1 MSNLIKK
8 IEDKNFYYLLSNP
21 DNIINKDIKIERNF
35 LKEYIIKKFDLYN
48 EFILKIL
55 YEDVSNYID
64 NIDIDLIII
73 KNILNE
79 IIDNII

>member
-1 MSNLIKK
+1 MSNLIKN
-8 IEDKNFYYLLSNP
+8 IEDKNLYYLLSNP

-79 IIDNII
+79 IIDNIK

>member
-1 MSNLIKK
+1 MSNLNDIG
-8 IEDKNFYYLLSNP
+8 DKNLYYLLSNP
-21 DNIINKDIKIERNF
+21 DNIVNKDIKIERNF

-55 YEDVSNYID
+55 YEDILNYID

-73 KNILNE
+73 KTILNE
-79 IIDNII
+79 IIDNIK